1 MNINLTL
8 FVQAAV
14 FALFIWITA
23 RWPWRWL
30 MEMIEARNKHIAEGL
45 AAAEKGT
52 RSLQDAAAK
61 SEEQMK
67 QARSQAQDILG
78 AANKQAAQLVE
89 QARTQ
94 AKTEGERIVKSAR
107 DEGDR
112 QIQQAR
118 EQLRKQVGDLAVLG
132 AARILKREVDAKAH
146 ADVIKELAAKI

>member
-1 MNINLTL
+1 MNMNLTL
-8 FVQAAV
+8 VIQALV
-14 FALFIWITA
+14 FAAFIWITVKYV
-23 RWPWRWL
+23 WPL
-30 MEMIEARNKHIAEGL
+30 IGTPIEERRKHIAEGL

-67 QARSQAQDILG
+67 QARGQAQDILG
-78 AANKQAAQLVE
+78 AANKQAAQIVE